1 MTADMGSRRGRRATD
16 RRASLRCTRRPAPD
30 AARTGPRLTTA
41 PTPTHEREPPTLATG
56 PVRCTWLPY
65 HRGEAAEPLAR
76 PWLARTL
83 AVPEPA
89 LGLWRDVH
97 GRPHLDARHAGIDV
111 NWSHSGDLLLVAL
124 AQDARVGADIEFLRP
139 RPNAMTLAARFF
151 TPFEAQQ
158 LAALP
163 HDTAETRFVRLW
175 CAKEAVLKA
184 HGRGIAFG
192 LERLEFTA
200 DGEDWALSA
209 CDPALGVPADWTL
222 HVFAPAPGYLAT
234 LAWRSMA

>member
-1 MTADMGSRRGRRATD
+1 M
-16 RRASLRCTRRPAPD
+16 
-30 AARTGPRLTTA
+30 
-41 PTPTHEREPPTLATG
+41 
-56 PVRCTWLPY
+56 
-65 HRGEAAEPLAR
+65 
-76 PWLARTL
+76 
-83 AVPEPA
+83 
-89 LGLWRDVH
+89 
-97 GRPHLDARHAGIDV
+97 
-111 NWSHSGDLLLVAL
+111 
-124 AQDARVGADIEFLRP
+124 
-139 RPNAMTLAARFF
+139 
-151 TPFEAQQ
+151 
-158 LAALP
+158 
-163 HDTAETRFVRLW
+163 RLW